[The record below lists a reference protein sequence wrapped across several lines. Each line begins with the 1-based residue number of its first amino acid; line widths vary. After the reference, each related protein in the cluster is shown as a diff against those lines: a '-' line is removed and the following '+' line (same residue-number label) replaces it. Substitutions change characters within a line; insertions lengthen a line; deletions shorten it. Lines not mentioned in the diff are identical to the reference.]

1 MDVLESPIYRYIYPY
16 RTPSKRSLNIFL
28 SRTQLDQY
36 WNSVY
41 SGTARNWHSR
51 GLTHSTETGI
61 VPSSAKYTC
70 TVIQTGGQGGEMGN
84 RTWPMIS
91 AGSVPEFCVFLSN

>member
-1 MDVLESPIYRYIYPY
+1 MQFVCKFVCSNYYVNLYGNAPKAKTGTRGDLPIV
-16 RTPSKRSLNIFL
+16 
-28 SRTQLDQY
+28 Q
-36 WNSVY
+36 
-41 SGTARNWHSR
+41 
-51 GLTHSTETGI
+51 TGI

-70 TVIQTGGQGGEMGN
+70 TGIQTGGQGGEMGN